1 MPSSTGKAAVYF
13 AERGL
18 AVYAPAWG
26 SKIPNK
32 GSKGILGRT
41 SSTATTDVEVLE
53 KIYADKPGNN
63 VAIRLEMCDPPLV
76 SVDCDGAEAHPTD
89 EEKKAG
95 VVGADGW
102 DILDEWLSE
111 HDIELPETWTIRT
124 ATGGLNRLFRLPEG
138 AEMPK
143 DAIAAMTRVDLLGD
157 GHAQIMPPSQIK
169 GKAEPYRFVEGHN
182 PDDLGV
188 AVLPQAFLDYWNG
201 VVAQRDGQKKRER
214 KERNL
219 QRSIDEVESG
229 TIAQS
234 KRNKTLFRYACSL
247 RAKSVPEDELRER
260 VHRVNREQCQVP
272 LEESEVERIIG
283 SALRYEPGTSKNPL
297 EPPTQA
303 EIAED
308 MRTNPELYG
317 SFGQNVLDS
326 GYYAKDELPWSHVAE
341 LRRWDDADEA
351 YLYSYE
357 QERLGTNSRE
367 DVKGAFKIL
376 CAENRFN
383 PIVDM
388 LEALPP
394 WDGKQRACFMLWALF
409 GAVSDLYTQEAS
421 LVWMRGAVRRAYE
434 PGCKFDYTIVL
445 KGAQGIKKSMTG
457 RRLAMREEFF
467 CETVTDITNAKTTSE
482 QTGGKWVV
490 ELGELSGLKGKE
502 LEAVKAALTA
512 QKTTVRQAYAHF
524 PIDQPRSCVFLATT
538 NENDFLTDPTG
549 NRRFL
554 PVDCAV
560 TDDRKG
566 WDLADVEELREFIEQ
581 AWAEVL
587 QQYKNAKESAKTED
601 EFLRL
606 YPLVLSDDAE
616 ALAEEH
622 RDVSSVEDTRIGVI
636 EEWLEEC
643 LTYRKTRVCTRMV
656 AEHALKLDD
665 EALERNKWVMKDIA
679 QILDANF
686 PNWVRNP
693 KKQRVEGYGA
703 SRVWDYVPTEVA

>member
-1 MPSSTGKAAVYF
+1 MRSNTGQAAIYY
-13 AERGL
+13 AEHGL

-32 GSKGILGRT
+32 GSKGILGKT
-41 SSTATTDVEVLE
+41 SSTATRDVDVLTSVYE
-53 KIYADKPGNN
+53 EKPGNN
-63 VAIRLEMCDPPLV
+63 VAIRLEMCEPKLV
-76 SVDCDGAEAHPTD
+76 SIDCDGAEAHPTD
-89 EEKKAG
+89 EEKEKG
-95 VVGADGW
+95 IIGEDGW
-102 DILDEWLSE
+102 DILDCWLAE
-111 HDIELPETWTIRT
+111 HGIALPDTWTVRT
-124 ATGGLNRLFRLPEG
+124 ATGGLNRLYRLPEG
-138 AEMPK
+138 ADMPK

-169 GKAEPYRFVEGHN
+169 GKAGIYHFEEGRS
-182 PDDLGV
+182 PDDLEV
-188 AVLPQAFLDYWNG
+188 AELPQAFLDYWNG
-201 VVAQRDGQKKRER
+201 VVAQRDGAKKRER
-214 KERNL
+214 KERDI
-219 QRSIDEVESG
+219 QKKIDAVENG

-234 KRNKTLFRYACSL
+234 KRNKTLFSYACSL
-247 RAKSVPEDELRER
+247 RAKGVPEGEIWER
-260 VHRVNREQCQVP
+260 VRKANAERCQIP
-272 LEESEVERIIG
+272 LEDSEVERIVN
-283 SALRYEPGTSKNPL
+283 SALRYEPGTSKNPYD
-297 EPPTQA
+297 PPTQA

-308 MRTNPELYG
+308 MRTNPELFAC
-317 SFGQNVLDS
+317 FGQNVLES
-326 GYYAKDELPWSHVAE
+326 GYYAKDVLPWSKDDS

-367 DVKGAFKIL
+367 DVKGAFKII

-394 WDGKQRACFMLWALF
+394 WDGKPRAAFMLWALF
-409 GAVSDLYTQEAS
+409 GAEDNLYTQQAS
-421 LVWMRGAVRRAYE
+421 LTWMRGAVRRAYE

-482 QTGGKWVV
+482 QTGGKWIV

-554 PVDCAV
+554 PVECAV

-566 WDLADVEELREFIEQ
+566 WDLADVEELLGFIEQ
-581 AWAEVL
+581 AWAEIL
-587 QQYKNAKESAKTED
+587 QQYKEAKKLAKTED

-606 YPLVLSDDAE
+606 YPLVLSDKAE
-616 ALAEEH
+616 ALPEEK
-622 RDVSSVEDTRIGVI
+622 RDSSSVEDTRIGVI
-636 EEWLEEC
+636 EAWLDEC
-643 LTYRKTRVCTRMV
+643 AFTRKDRICTRMV
-656 AEHALKLDD
+656 AEKALNLDD

-693 KKQRVEGYGA
+693 KKQRCGAYGTV
-703 SRVWDYVPTEVA
+703 RVWDYAPTEVA